1 MKILKIEN
9 LEKNTN
15 LEIFV
20 TTLANKYDY
29 VKVSNDKGENKMLET
44 SNYDISDETSLILSV
59 KDYADK
65 VLLSSENTILKS
77 KEKEKNVKNE
87 REEK

>member
-1 MKILKIEN
+1 
-9 LEKNTN
+9 
-15 LEIFV
+15 
-20 TTLANKYDY
+20 
-29 VKVSNDKGENKMLET
+29 MLET
-44 SNYDISDETSLILSV
+44 SNYDISDETALVLSV

-77 KEKEKNVKNE
+77 KVKEKNLNINE

>member
-1 MKILKIEN
+1 
-9 LEKNTN
+9 
-15 LEIFV
+15 
-20 TTLANKYDY
+20 
-29 VKVSNDKGENKMLET
+29 MLET

-77 KEKEKNVKNE
+77 KAKEKDVNINE